1 MHPADPN
8 QRPGEASSPL
18 AAALAHARRGMPVFP
33 VNREKEPLTSR
44 GFYNATISPSRIRS
58 FYRRHPRAGVA
69 VRTGAA
75 SGIVELDLD
84 SRDAMER
91 AMRSIRASPECVTLT
106 GRGFRMRFAAPERPL
121 RSFVPWPGAELIAE
135 GRYVIVPPSVHPSG
149 YRYSYLAHGADDP
162 LSLELAPLPA
172 WLIEMGR
179 NLHTANRDEQP
190 ARPVTTTAN
199 GSTITEGS
207 RNRTLFRIGC
217 SLRGDGADHASI
229 LAHLHEANRL
239 RANPPLAGAE
249 IDKIA
254 HSIAGRYQPG
264 KKP

>member
-1 MHPADPN
+1 MHGAHP
-8 QRPGEASSPL
+8 RPRTDHLASPL
-18 AAALAHARRGMPVFP
+18 DAALAYAHRGMPVFP
-33 VNREKEPLTSR
+33 VNREKEPLTSN
-44 GFYNATISPSRIRS
+44 GFYDATTSAGRIRS
-58 FYRRHPRAGVA
+58 FYKRHPRAGVA

-84 SRDAMER
+84 SREAMER
-91 AMRSIRASPECVTLT
+91 AMRSIQASPECVTLT

-121 RSFVPWPGAELIAE
+121 RSFVPWQGAELIAE

-149 YRYSYLAHGADDP
+149 YRYSYLAHGAADP
-162 LSLELAPLPA
+162 LSLPLRPLPG

-179 NLHTANRDEQP
+179 NLHTSNRPEQP
-190 ARPVTTTAN
+190 AQPVARSAA
-199 GSTITEGS
+199 GAPIHEGS

-239 RANPPLAGAE
+239 RAHPPLSGSE

-254 HSIAGRYQPG
+254 YSIAGRYQPG